1 MEWKIVAN
9 CRQLIRRSERL
20 YDRVISWIS
29 TDSLAA
35 RAFMMIAL
43 GMPAGATLW
52 TLAAS
57 SILHKTQR

>member
-1 MEWKIVAN
+1 MEWKIAAN
-9 CRQLIRRSERL
+9 CRQLIRQSERL
-20 YDRVISWIS
+20 YARVISWIS

-35 RAFMMIAL
+35 RAFMIAL
-43 GMPAGATLW
+43 GIPAGATLW